1 MWDYLLAV
9 AVGVVAYKIGKK
21 GAPYYGALYLILS
34 GVGQLFVDAPMI
46 EIRLFLLAAF
56 GLWFFARY
64 NARRGT
70 HGANRKPLDEDAST
84 GR

>member
-9 AVGVVAYKIGKK
+9 AVGIIAYKISKK

-46 EIRLFLLAAF
+46 EIRLFLLTAF

-64 NARRGT
+64 NTRQHT
-70 HGANRKPLDEDAST
+70 NDVNRKPLDEDRST